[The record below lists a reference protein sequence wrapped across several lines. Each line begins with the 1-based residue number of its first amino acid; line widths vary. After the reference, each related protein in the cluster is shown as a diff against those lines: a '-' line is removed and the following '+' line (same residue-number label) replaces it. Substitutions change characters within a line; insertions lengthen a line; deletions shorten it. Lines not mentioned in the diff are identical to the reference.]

1 MLVIPEN
8 KVPEFKKLL
17 VEYYDGEDLQS
28 VMDAFACVSED
39 DWKVWCVKYMSSSHK
54 EQNI

>member
-1 MLVIPEN
+1 M
-8 KVPEFKKLL
+8 L

-54 EQNI
+54 GQDI